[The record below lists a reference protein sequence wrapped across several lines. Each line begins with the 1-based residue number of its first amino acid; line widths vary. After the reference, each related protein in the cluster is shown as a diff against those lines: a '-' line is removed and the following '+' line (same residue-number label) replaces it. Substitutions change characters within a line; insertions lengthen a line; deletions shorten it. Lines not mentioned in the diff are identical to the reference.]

1 MPGSA
6 RRSPGV
12 RSATRSGWCAM
23 VSAALRYARILNG
36 FSFLISRRSPIS
48 ASTRATARL
57 SIRGRHQLYR
67 RYNALMSIREFR
79 RHAGQLVIAGF
90 AGHSIPADLRT
101 LAKEFDLGGIILF
114 ARNVESP
121 EQVAEISREAQL
133 LAGELPLWV
142 SVDQEG
148 GRVARLR
155 SPFTV
160 WPAMHTL
167 GRSGDET

>member
-1 MPGSA
+1 
-6 RRSPGV
+6 
-12 RSATRSGWCAM
+12 
-23 VSAALRYARILNG
+23 
-36 FSFLISRRSPIS
+36 
-48 ASTRATARL
+48 
-57 SIRGRHQLYR
+57 
-67 RYNALMSIREFR
+67 MSIRDAR
-79 RHAGQLVIAGF
+79 RHAGQLAMAGF
-90 AGHSIPADLRT
+90 AGHSIPSDLRA
-101 LAKEFDLGGIILF
+101 LAREFDLGGVILF

-121 EQVAEISREAQL
+121 EQVAEIAREAQD
-133 LAGELPLWV
+133 LARELPLWV